1 MACGVRA
8 QRYGE
13 GEVKSRAMGAY
24 CRLPQKPGRKFLLV
38 FSSFDFLVLY
48 EQGATSREHAAT
60 ASGTAAGA
68 QPPLVMA

>member
-1 MACGVRA
+1 VPWVRIVA
-8 QRYGE
+8 F
-13 GEVKSRAMGAY
+13 
-24 CRLPQKPGRKFLLV
+24 RKNQVGNFCL
-38 FSSFDFLVLY
+38 SFQVLTSLCLY